1 MREEVISRKLWE
13 RVGFYVFEQIYLPAA
28 QTSDSGTFNTQVDI
42 RLKQWADL
50 TLPHKSVDVGFQTL
64 QEEFNRLIDKNRSD
78 KCHDNIFDFLKI
90 SVAEESIKR
99 HTWESKA
106 AEVLAQLNELIGPGF
121 VDRWVKWKSKS
132 DHQNVNSYIKYELD
146 KLLAQHNTQLSC
158 DDIVLFWRI
167 QRMIAITANAL
178 RQQVMNTEGRRLEK
192 EIKEVLD
199 DYSQDSEKK
208 ISLLTGR
215 RVQLAEELKR
225 VRQIQEKLE
234 EFIALLNEEK

>member
-1 MREEVISRKLWE
+1 MLSETK
-13 RVGFYVFEQIYLPAA
+13 
-28 QTSDSGTFNTQVDI
+28 
-42 RLKQWADL
+42 
-50 TLPHKSVDVGFQTL
+50 
-64 QEEFNRLIDKNRSD
+64 
-78 KCHDNIFDFLKI
+78 
-90 SVAEESIKR
+90 AE
-99 HTWESKA
+99 
-106 AEVLAQLNELIGPGF
+106 AQLNELIGPGF
-121 VDRWVKWKSKS
+121 TDRWLKWRSKS
-132 DHQNVNSYIKYELD
+132 GDQNVNSYIKYELD
-146 KLLAQHNTQLSC
+146 KLLAQHNTQRQNPILGSDELTAVKKNLQNQGIEVDYEMIKQIWFPLFRMSFLRSALNRAYDCRKGFYLYQQNIESDLSC

-167 QRMIAITANAL
+167 QRMIAITSNAL

-208 ISLLTGR
+208 TSLLTGR